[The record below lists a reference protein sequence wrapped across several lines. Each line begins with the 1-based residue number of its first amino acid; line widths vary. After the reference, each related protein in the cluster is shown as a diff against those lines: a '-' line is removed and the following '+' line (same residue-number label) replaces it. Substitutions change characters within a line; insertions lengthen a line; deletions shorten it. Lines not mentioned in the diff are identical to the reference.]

1 MDNKQCTLSEARH
14 QLRITWLS
22 TAIYQQKRS
31 VFAVTFMQTAVV
43 FVRHLQPAGCETS
56 SEASVGDV
64 LEAPESVY
72 IVP

>member
-1 MDNKQCTLSEARH
+1 MIQG
-14 QLRITWLS
+14 
-22 TAIYQQKRS
+22 
-31 VFAVTFMQTAVV
+31 
-43 FVRHLQPAGCETS
+43 FVSQLQPAGCETS

>member
-1 MDNKQCTLSEARH
+1 MHAQRGPA
-14 QLRITWLS
+14 
-22 TAIYQQKRS
+22 S
-31 VFAVTFMQTAVV
+31 VADYLAVHGDLPAKEVAVTFMQTAVV